1 MRPRALHAAHART
14 HTCTRTLGRAVVS
27 QWCNLPLPGHQGA
40 AAHWGLRPWAARR
53 GDACGPDRG
62 LGPQGGS
69 EAACL
74 SPWACCSKSCP
85 GRKASAPLGALG
97 PRGGGHR
104 PTPAPP
110 EVWAT
115 LPGSV
120 FRTCPS
126 WAVTSGDKVQGRPT
140 ALLVLKILATLTP
153 CGVQGPWSLPLASR
167 RASAFQSSRG
177 PGTVV
182 RLWSQPRA
190 EDQPERGEAF
200 PRLRPGRTREPQPAW
215 LTGRAGL
222 CV

>member
-1 MRPRALHAAHART
+1 MGERCSWCEKTSNGLGKGAGAGGGGMRPRALHAAHART

-85 GRKASAPLGALG
+85 GGKANVPLGALG

-126 WAVTSGDKVQGRPT
+126 WAVTSGDKAQGRPDGT
-140 ALLVLKILATLTP
+140 TGSQNPGHIAPPVGFRALGLHP
-153 CGVQGPWSLPLASR
+153 LPPAEHLLF
-167 RASAFQSSRG
+167 RAAG
-177 PGTVV
+177 A
-182 RLWSQPRA
+182 W
-190 EDQPERGEAF
+190 DRGEAVV
-200 PRLRPGRTREPQPAW
+200 RSW
-215 LTGRAGL
+215 
-222 CV
+222 

>member
-1 MRPRALHAAHART
+1 MGERCSWCEKTSNGLGKGAGAGGGGVRPRALHAAHART
-14 HTCTRTLGRAVVS
+14 HMCTHTLGRAVVS
-27 QWCNLPLPGHQGA
+27 QWCNLLLPGHQGA

-85 GRKASAPLGALG
+85 GGKANAPLGALG

-140 ALLVLKILATLTP
+140 ALLVLKILATLHPLWGSGPLVFTP
-153 CGVQGPWSLPLASR
+153 CPPPSICFSEQQGSW
-167 RASAFQSSRG
+167 
-177 PGTVV
+177 
-182 RLWSQPRA
+182 
-190 EDQPERGEAF
+190 DRGEAVV
-200 PRLRPGRTREPQPAW
+200 PAPGGGSA
-215 LTGRAGL
+215 
-222 CV
+222 